1 MSSQPIIIQ
10 QKSNG
15 VFGTTMKIIGF
26 ICLISCL
33 CSMWSSYRTAKAVGS
48 AVGNMDIK
56 KVDKNSGPIISDME
70 IITRDTTPSVTSTME
85 ITSNEPEAEA
95 VTTKAMKVALYK
107 TSDCTEEPTDSVTLE
122 PGTFLST
129 KGEIDKRDTDKET
142 NYVCCMKHENAKLS
156 AQYVK
161 DGEQKTF
168 FTSAD
173 GQTSIIPF
181 GQPGEPENCA
191 TDFFIKW
198 SPRE

>member
-33 CSMWSSYRTAKAVGS
+33 CSMWSSYRTAKAVGN

-70 IITRDTTPSVTSTME
+70 IITRDITPSVTSTME

-122 PGTFLST
+122 PGTFLSA

-142 NYVCCMKHENAKLS
+142 NYVCCIKHENARL
-156 AQYVK
+156 AGQYMK
-161 DGEQKTF
+161 GGEQKTF
-168 FTSAD
+168 ATTAD
-173 GQTSIIPF
+173 GQTSMVQF
-181 GQPGEPENCA
+181 GQPGGPENCA
-191 TDFFIKW
+191 TDFFINW
-198 SPRE
+198 APRE